1 MASQYEPTTSELFAT
16 AQQAIGLASLSAGR
30 IGGLSAPG
38 LKEVGFNFSP
48 NDINLDAPPKFSDLF
63 DGADNAEDIIA
74 RLNDQV
80 DEWLA
85 KYFPSINGAFKN
97 IPDDWLI
104 GVISGTKP
112 FGIDSTIFDLVW
124 HKARDRAGRTVRSEQ
139 RTLEANF
146 SERGFTMPPGA
157 LVDAIMQAEQRG
169 VDSVLD
175 VNRDQAIKDAEIKND
190 LLKMAVQVAA
200 QLKQGILDTSAQFFK
215 AYYDVYGLDNDIA
228 RIRASAY
235 NAYYAALANYYQI
248 EVSLEQIRLRAAEGD
263 AEAGASI
270 DRNRVA
276 LFGANGA
283 ASAHAQA
290 ARGFAD
296 IASSSSAAAGTLV
309 AQVESV

>member
-1 MASQYEPTTSELFAT
+1 MASQYEPTTGELFAT
-16 AQQAIGLASLSAGR
+16 AQQAINLASLSAGR

-38 LKEVGFNFSP
+38 LKEVGFNFTP

-63 DGADNAEDIIA
+63 DGADNADDIIA
-74 RLNDQV
+74 RLDDKV

-124 HKARDRAGRTVRSEQ
+124 HKARDRAGRTTRSEQ

-146 SERGFTMPPGA
+146 SERGFTMPAGA
-157 LVDAIMQAEQRG
+157 LVEAIMQSEQRG
-169 VDSVLD
+169 VDAVLD
-175 VNRDQAIKDAEIKND
+175 VNRDEAIKDAEIKND

-215 AYYDVYGLDNDIA
+215 AYYDVYGLDNEIA

-235 NAYYAALANYYQI
+235 NAYYSALANYYQI

-270 DRNRVA
+270 DRNRVS

-290 ARGFAD
+290 SRGFAD
-296 IASSSSAAAGTLV
+296 IASSSAAAAGTLV

>member
-1 MASQYEPTTSELFAT
+1 MASEYGPTTSQLFDIAT
-16 AQQAIGLASLSAGR
+16 QSINLASLSAGR
-30 IGGLSAPG
+30 VGGLSQPG
-38 LKEVGFNFSP
+38 LKETKFSFEP
-48 NDINLDAPPKFSDLF
+48 KQLDLEQPPKFSDLF
-63 DGADNAEDIIA
+63 AGANNGDALINKLD
-74 RLNDQV
+74 DQV

-104 GVISGTKP
+104 GVITGVKP

-124 HKARDRAGRTVRSEQ
+124 HKARDRAGRTARSEQ

-146 SERGFTMPPGA
+146 SERGFSLPQGA

-200 QLKQGILDTSAQFFK
+200 QMKQGILDTSAQFFR
-215 AYYDVYGLDNDIA
+215 AYFDVYGLDNDTA
-228 RIRASAY
+228 RIRAQAYSAY
-235 NAYYAALANYYQI
+235 YNAIASYWQV
-248 EVSLEQIRLRAAEGD
+248 EVSMEQIRLRAAEGR
-263 AEAGASI
+263 AGAGADI

-276 LFGANGA
+276 MYGASGA
-283 ASAHAQA
+283 ANAHAQV

-309 AQVESV
+309 AQIESV